1 MPITWL
7 SPIATGPATAIQ
19 AGILA
24 PAESAPFT
32 APSASTA
39 PTAVN
44 APIAP
49 ITPAQPE
56 PNYPGATQAP
66 QHGHGVTAD
75 ITPAHAMPEL
85 PGVHQATQHGHGAT
99 AAITPAHAMPDL
111 PGVHQAKHD
120 GHGATVAI
128 TPANEAS
135 TAANPR
141 PAWRSSAYRIVAC
154 RLGTRWSYAAWGP
167 DRQPRGWAYRD
178 YANGQA
184 RHWHPEGGRITYPI
198 GHAIPQ
204 RRDLLGIHPTAAL
217 ARAQCEAHHAATGDR
232 P

>member
-1 MPITWL
+1 MTITWL

-24 PAESAPFT
+24 PAESA
-32 APSASTA
+32 ASTA
-39 PTAVN
+39 PSS
-44 APIAP
+44 APATIAP
-49 ITPAQPE
+49 A
-56 PNYPGATQAP
+56 NDASHA
-66 QHGHGVTAD
+66 
-75 ITPAHAMPEL
+75 AH
-85 PGVHQATQHGHGAT
+85 
-99 AAITPAHAMPDL
+99 
-111 PGVHQAKHD
+111 
-120 GHGATVAI
+120 
-128 TPANEAS
+128 
-135 TAANPR
+135 PR

-154 RLGTRWSYAAWGP
+154 RVGTRWSYAAWGP

-184 RHWHPEGGRITYPI
+184 RHWHPDGGRIVYPI

-217 ARAQCEAHHAATGDR
+217 ARAQCEAHHAATGAR